1 MSRRTRALIVGATLV
16 AMQLAAMTAVA
27 HAQAIDEPTNS
38 HDTRR
43 PPTQGQVGEAWR
55 QPREA
60 ADAPAVAGDARRP
73 PTESQVGESWRH
85 QTSVPGAIGRA
96 GRAARLAHR
105 LAGVPGR
112 SRGPGRRARRTRRQ
126 PAQPPTPSRAG
137 ALITVTPLDGAAAPT
152 RQPHHLATDEL
163 VAYPAR
169 GRGVLSVR
177 WSGGNLR
184 AHYLAPDGRAPPA
197 KTQGCTAV
205 SARLLIRMRSQVQVL
220 AGPPPI
226 PAGQSAVG
234 SEPGR
239 LAASLGRAGAAPPS
253 PPASPSALPGP
264 PTRTSGATTTTHRG
278 RAQPRTAAT
287 PPVRQPRAAACS
299 VPTAQPPA
307 TGAPHA
313 GLACLVGQR
322 ASAAA
327 TART

>member
-85 QTSVPGAIGRA
+85 QTSVP
-96 GRAARLAHR
+96 
-105 LAGVPGR
+105 AGVPGR

-197 KTQGCTAV
+197 KTQGCIAV
-205 SARLLIRMRSQVQVL
+205 SARLLIS
-220 AGPPPI
+220 
-226 PAGQSAVG
+226 G
-234 SEPGR
+234 SWP
-239 LAASLGRAGAAPPS
+239 
-253 PPASPSALPGP
+253 
-264 PTRTSGATTTTHRG
+264 
-278 RAQPRTAAT
+278 AAT
-287 PPVRQPRAAACS
+287 PE
-299 VPTAQPPA
+299 
-307 TGAPHA
+307 G
-313 GLACLVGQR
+313 
-322 ASAAA
+322 
-327 TART
+327 